1 MSRRRGLSLLLLL
14 MLLMMTVS
22 AHAISVALTNLKRD
36 SQLLVIKNKTPAG
49 SVSKEAFALESLH
62 NKLRATVQPS
72 AANMEKMEWDDSL
85 AQVAHEWAAVACE
98 NPRAAEGTSAEIPE
112 KPGIQGPGAGGRG
125 GGQRRLGVNLH
136 RAPHG
141 ATSFAS
147 VLASWFSEGQ
157 NYDYARPGCAPNRTC
172 RHYTQMVWASASRVG
187 CAKRWCR
194 DPGSRVEAFACVY
207 LPGGNWLL
215 DGKTIAPYKAGD
227 WCSLCTSVKS
237 GCFKHQGAGGLCEV
251 PQNRCRMN
259 CGRHGHLDSASCR
272 CSCASGFSGKYCQ
285 VKCAYPCVH
294 GRYREEECS
303 CVCNLGYGGLTC
315 AERAEFPYHSCSL
328 RVEDEC
334 LSVSVDRET
343 FYTARNQCQG
353 RGGTLAQIESQREQ
367 DLLSFYLLRA
377 TDSNDVTGLEPE
389 SNSFW
394 IGLTYKVSKGVFRW
408 DDGRAVNF
416 SSFALGQP
424 DSHGFGNCVVMHAES
439 GFNWNDRPC
448 RSRNRFICQF
458 GKKHRIH
465 WSYKP

>member
-1 MSRRRGLSLLLLL
+1 MRADGTKIPIPQSHRPPHVTLHCYRIGLS
-14 MLLMMTVS
+14 TPRRQQAPCPRKRSPSNPSTTNS
-22 AHAISVALTNLKRD
+22 APRSNPRQRTWKRWSGTNPWLKSLTSGR
-36 SQLLVIKNKTPAG
+36 Q
-49 SVSKEAFALESLH
+49 
-62 NKLRATVQPS
+62 
-72 AANMEKMEWDDSL
+72 SL
-85 AQVAHEWAAVACE
+85 AI
-98 NPRAAEGTSAEIPE
+98 IPE
-112 KPGIQGPGAGGRG
+112 RQRGPRQRSPVNQGFRG
-125 GGQRRLGVNLH
+125 PEQLEEVEDIRLGVNLH

-141 ATSFAS
+141 VVSFAG

-157 NYDYARPGCAPNRTC
+157 NYDYARSGCAHNRTC

-259 CGRHGHLDSASCR
+259 CGRHGHLDSSSCR

-285 VKCAYPCVH
+285 VKCSYPCVH

-303 CVCNLGYGGLTC
+303 CVCDLGYGGLTC
-315 AERAEFPYHSCSL
+315 AERAEFPYHSCAL
-328 RVEDEC
+328 RVDDDC
-334 LSVSVDRET
+334 LSVSDDSET

-353 RGGTLAQIESQREQ
+353 RGGTLVQIESQREQ

-424 DSHGFGNCVVMHAES
+424 DSHG
-439 GFNWNDRPC
+439 
-448 RSRNRFICQF
+448 
-458 GKKHRIH
+458 
-465 WSYKP
+465 

>member
-1 MSRRRGLSLLLLL
+1 QLHTHTYIGRGKVDVVYPAQLDVVCRGAEMLPGSLIE
-14 MLLMMTVS
+14 TDPD
-22 AHAISVALTNLKRD
+22 A
-36 SQLLVIKNKTPAG
+36 AG

-112 KPGIQGPGAGGRG
+112 KPGIQGTGAGGRG

-157 NYDYARPGCAPNRTC
+157 NYDYARPGCAHNRTC

-207 LPGGNWLL
+207 LPGNDVRLSLRSLATSPLCCCCYCCWLL
-215 DGKTIAPYKAGD
+215 IVSWFLSSNDESPGT
-227 WCSLCTSVKS
+227 
-237 GCFKHQGAGGLCEV
+237 CEV

-315 AERAEFPYHSCSL
+315 AVSRRYPFNAFRFVFLPPSSSRVWRA
-328 RVEDEC
+328 
-334 LSVSVDRET
+334 
-343 FYTARNQCQG
+343 QG

-458 GKKHRIH
+458 GERGER
-465 WSYKP
+465 SERGERGQ